1 MFGKFG
7 KKKQESVETEIK
19 SKQKNDLFTLLEQ
32 TPENNLKSTQSLP
45 DFISKTTKPDT
56 SPKTTKPDTSSK
68 TTKPDTS
75 SETTQHDTS
84 SKTTKHDT
92 SSETTKH
99 DTSSETTKPDT
110 SSKTTK
116 HDNSSETIKSDP
128 NSMTTAELDV
138 DTKTVN
144 SLKAQTKYVPPASSI
159 KGDKSQLLLLE
170 IEKLPDK
177 TIKPVVDFN
186 ENCLFYPILA
196 KIGESPDNVSYFD
209 DLVNDGVLTKQV
221 FEKLIICP
229 LHPNAFSSS
238 VRLYCPKCNSLN
250 VDKLNLYEHKR
261 CGYITESSAYDF
273 SNPENSTCPSC
284 KRKITDFKKEIRV
297 PAMWHQ
303 CQDCSEK
310 FDNAIIKLYCR
321 QYEHDFDTNTGL
333 FVTAYSYRLKDYDA
347 PITTDDDKMHED
359 LEKLLKEFNFST
371 EFSASV
377 KGKSGN
383 SHKVPIYAKNN
394 SSGETIAIFINR
406 QTEKLAQSD
415 INSILI
421 SILDIDPKNILLLT
435 TSEVEKDVLP
445 LAKQYGIKI
454 ISSSDLSKI
463 IQLVE
468 QFVSANYSRFGE
480 K

>member
-7 KKKQESVETEIK
+7 KKKQETVEADIK

-32 TPENNLKSTQSLP
+32 TPEKNLKSTQSLHDYISKTSTMSDTTPKTTKP
-45 DFISKTTKPDT
+45 DTTPKTTKPDTNPKTTKPDTTPKTTKPDTTPKTTKPDT
-56 SPKTTKPDTSSK
+56 SPKTTKSDSDSQ
-68 TTKPDTS
+68 TT
-75 SETTQHDTS
+75 TTV
-84 SKTTKHDT
+84 
-92 SSETTKH
+92 E
-99 DTSSETTKPDT
+99 
-110 SSKTTK
+110 
-116 HDNSSETIKSDP
+116 
-128 NSMTTAELDV
+128 A

-144 SLKAQTKYVPPASSI
+144 TVKPQTKYVPPMSSI

-170 IEKLPDK
+170 IEKIPDK

-196 KIGESPDNVSYFD
+196 KVGESPDNVSYFD

-229 LHPNAFSSS
+229 IHPTAFSSS

-261 CGYITESSAYDF
+261 CGYITESSGYDF
-273 SNPENSTCPSC
+273 SNPENSICPSC
-284 KRKITDFKKEIRV
+284 KRKIIDFKKEIRV

-321 QYEHDFDTNTGL
+321 QFEHDFDTNSGL

-347 PITTDDDKMHED
+347 PITSDDDKMHED

-421 SILDIDPKNILLLT
+421 SILDIGPNNILLLT

-445 LAKQYGIKI
+445 VANQYGIKI
-454 ISSSDLSKI
+454 ISGSDLSQI

-468 QFVSANYSRFGE
+468 QFVSTNYSRFGE

>member
-7 KKKQESVETEIK
+7 KKKQEMEEADVK

-32 TPENNLKSTQSLP
+32 TPEKSLKSTQSIP
-45 DFISKTTKPDT
+45 DLISKTTTKSDSSSKPTKSD
-56 SPKTTKPDTSSK
+56 SSSITTKPDSSSITTKLDSSSITTKPDSSSKSTKPDSSSK
-68 TTKPDTS
+68 TTKI
-75 SETTQHDTS
+75 ET
-84 SKTTKHDT
+84 
-92 SSETTKH
+92 
-99 DTSSETTKPDT
+99 
-110 SSKTTK
+110 
-116 HDNSSETIKSDP
+116 
-128 NSMTTAELDV
+128 

-144 SLKAQTKYVPPASSI
+144 TVRPQPKYVPPMSSVM
-159 KGDKSQLLLLE
+159 GDKSQLLLLE
-170 IEKLPDK
+170 IEKIPDK

-196 KIGESPDNVSYFD
+196 KIGEQPDNVSYFD
-209 DLVNDGVLTKQV
+209 DLVNEGVLQKQV

-229 LHPNAFSSS
+229 LHPDAFSSS

-250 VDKLNLYEHKR
+250 VEKLNLYEHKR

-284 KRKITDFKKEIRV
+284 NKKITDFKKEIRI

-303 CQDCSEK
+303 CIDCAEK

-321 QYEHDFDTNTGL
+321 QHEHDFETNSGL

-347 PITTDDDKMHED
+347 PITSDDDKMHED
-359 LEKLLKEFNFST
+359 LEKILKEFNFST
-371 EFSASV
+371 EFNASV

-421 SILDIDPKNILLLT
+421 SILDVSPKNVLLLT
-435 TSEVEKDVLP
+435 TSEVENEVLP
-445 LAKQYGIKI
+445 LAKQYGIEI
-454 ISSSDLSKI
+454 ISGSDLSKI

-468 QFVSANYSRFGE
+468 EFVATNYSRFGE

>member
-1 MFGKFG
+1 MFGKFS
-7 KKKQESVETEIK
+7 KKKLEQVETDVK

-32 TPENNLKSTQSLP
+32 TPEKSLKWTQSMP
-45 DFISKTTKPDT
+45 EPESKTTKPE
-56 SPKTTKPDTSSK
+56 PESK
-68 TTKPDTS
+68 TTKP
-75 SETTQHDTS
+75 EPE
-84 SKTTKHDT
+84 SKTTKPEPE
-92 SSETTKH
+92 SKTTMPEPESK
-99 DTSSETTKPDT
+99 TTMPEPE
-110 SSKTTK
+110 SKTTK
-116 HDNSSETIKSDP
+116 PEPESK
-128 NSMTTAELDV
+128 TTKPEPESKTTKPEPASKYAAKVEADA
-138 DTKTVN
+138 KTVN
-144 SLKAQTKYVPPASSI
+144 TLRSQTKYVPPMSSV

-196 KIGESPDNVSYFD
+196 KVGESPDNVSYFD
-209 DLVNDGVLTKQV
+209 ELVNEGVLTKQV

-229 LHPNAFSSS
+229 IHHNAFSSS

-250 VDKLNLYEHKR
+250 VDKLNLYEHKK

-273 SNPENSTCPSC
+273 SNPENSICPSC
-284 KRKITDFKKEIRV
+284 KKKIIDFKKEIRV

-321 QYEHDFDTNTGL
+321 QFEHDFDTNSGQ

-347 PITTDDDKMHED
+347 PITSDDDKMHED

-371 EFSASV
+371 EFKSSV

-394 SSGETIAIFINR
+394 SSGDAIAIFINR
-406 QTEKLAQSD
+406 QSNKLSQSD

-421 SILDIDPKNILLLT
+421 STLDISPKNTLLLT
-435 TSEVEKDVLP
+435 TSEVEQDVLP
-445 LAKQYGIKI
+445 LAKQYGIKV
-454 ISSSDLSKI
+454 ISGSDLSKI

-468 QFVSANYSRFGE
+468 EFVSQNYSRFGE

>member
-7 KKKQESVETEIK
+7 KKKQETVEADVK

-32 TPENNLKSTQSLP
+32 TTEKSLKSTQP
-45 DFISKTTKPDT
+45 IPAFISKTT
-56 SPKTTKPDTSSK
+56 TKPDSSSKPTDSSSK
-68 TTKPDTS
+68 TTKPDS
-75 SETTQHDTS
+75 S
-84 SKTTKHDT
+84 SKPTKPD
-92 SSETTKH
+92 SS
-99 DTSSETTKPDT
+99 SITTKPD
-110 SSKTTK
+110 SSSKPTKPDSIFKTTK
-116 HDNSSETIKSDP
+116 LET
-128 NSMTTAELDV
+128 

-144 SLKAQTKYVPPASSI
+144 TVKPQTKYVPPMSSV

-170 IEKLPDK
+170 IEKIPDK

-196 KIGESPDNVSYFD
+196 KIGEPPDNVSYFD
-209 DLVNDGVLTKQV
+209 DLVSEGVLDKQV

-229 LHPNAFSSS
+229 LHPEAFSSS

-250 VDKLNLYEHKR
+250 VEKLNLYEHKR

-284 KRKITDFKKEIRV
+284 NKKITDFKKEIRI

-303 CQDCSEK
+303 CIDCSEK

-321 QYEHDFDTNTGL
+321 QHEHDFETNTGL
-333 FVTAYSYRLKDYDA
+333 FVTTYSYRLMDYDA
-347 PITTDDDKMHED
+347 PITSDDDKMHED

-371 EFSASV
+371 EFKASV

-394 SSGETIAIFINR
+394 SSGETMAIFINR
-406 QTEKLAQSD
+406 QSEKLVPAD

-421 SILDIDPKNILLLT
+421 SILDISPKTTLLLT
-435 TSEVEKDVLP
+435 TSEVEKEVMP
-445 LAKQYGIKI
+445 LAKQYGIEI
-454 ISSSDLSKI
+454 ISGSDLSKI

-468 QFVSANYSRFGE
+468 EFVSTNYSRFGE

>member
-7 KKKQESVETEIK
+7 KKKQVTVETEIK

-32 TPENNLKSTQSLP
+32 TPEKNLKSTQSLHDHISKTSTLSDTSPKTTKP
-45 DFISKTTKPDT
+45 DTSPKTTKPDTSPKTTKPDTSPKTTKPDT
-56 SPKTTKPDTSSK
+56 SPKTTKPDTSSE

-75 SETTQHDTS
+75 SETTKQDTRS
-84 SKTTKHDT
+84 ETATTVESDSKT
-92 SSETTKH
+92 
-99 DTSSETTKPDT
+99 
-110 SSKTTK
+110 
-116 HDNSSETIKSDP
+116 I
-128 NSMTTAELDV
+128 
-138 DTKTVN
+138 N
-144 SLKAQTKYVPPASSI
+144 SLKAQTKYVPPMSSV

-196 KIGESPDNVSYFD
+196 KVGESPDNVSYFD

-229 LHPNAFSSS
+229 IHPNAFSSS

-273 SNPENSTCPSC
+273 SNPENSICPSC
-284 KRKITDFKKEIRV
+284 KRKIIDFKKEIRV

-321 QYEHDFDTNTGL
+321 QFEHDFDTNSGL

-347 PITTDDDKMHED
+347 PITSDDDKMHED

-371 EFSASV
+371 EFNSSV

-383 SHKVPIYAKNN
+383 SHKVPIYM
-394 SSGETIAIFINR
+394 
-406 QTEKLAQSD
+406 Q
-415 INSILI
+415 
-421 SILDIDPKNILLLT
+421 
-435 TSEVEKDVLP
+435 
-445 LAKQYGIKI
+445 KI
-454 ISSSDLSKI
+454 IR
-463 IQLVE
+463 LVK
-468 QFVSANYSRFGE
+468 Q
-480 K
+480 